1 MSKKDK
7 SEPGG
12 WEKVRVFFVNN
23 GGFESAWRRAHNLR
37 TELVAAGLS
46 VRIVQKRKGRVA
58 VYAREKR
65 VEWQK

>member
-1 MSKKDK
+1 MSKQEK

-23 GGFESAWRRAHNLR
+23 GGFASAWRRAHNLR
-37 TELVAAGLS
+37 TELIAQGLS
-46 VRIVQKRKGRVA
+46 VKITQKSKGRVA

-65 VEWQK
+65 E